1 MTRAVVA
8 TEHHQCVRDLAPGFL
23 PCAVA
28 DDGIIE
34 AIENPDLPQVL
45 AVQWHPERTRAS
57 SLTRRIF
64 KTFVGLAAGYRDGR

>member
-45 AVQWHPERTRAS
+45 AVQWHPERS
-57 SLTRRIF
+57 SIPQIESLGRGSDRRCW
-64 KTFVGLAAGYRDGR
+64 AC